1 MKKPSNYWTLKRDFR
16 FSEGLVRYDIVGDGP
31 PIVLVHGTPWSSFT
45 WHKLAPVLAQ
55 QYRVHYYDF
64 IGYGQSEKRDR
75 QDVSLGIQNQLLA
88 ELLDHWKLE
97 TPPIIGHDFGGATV
111 LRTHL
116 LGQRDFEKI
125 VLINVVALAPWG
137 SPFFAHIRQHEAAFS
152 GVPAY
157 IHRAIV
163 ETYIRGA
170 LYNQLESGEME
181 TLVQPW
187 LGDAGQPAFYR
198 QIAQASQKYTDEV
211 ESKYTEIRCPV
222 SILWGDKDE
231 WIPITTGKR
240 LHEAIPQSEFHSVP
254 NAGHLSQ
261 LEAPDIIESHVL
273 EFLS

>member
-64 IGYGQSEKRDR
+64 IGYGQSEKRDG

-97 TPPIIGHDFGGATV
+97 TPRIIGHDFGGATV

-163 ETYIRGA
+163 ETYIQGA
-170 LYNQLESGEME
+170 LYNQLEPGEME
-181 TLVQPW
+181 ALVEPW
-187 LGDAGQPAFYR
+187 LGDVGQPAFYR

-231 WIPITTGKR
+231 WIPISTGKR
-240 LHEAIPQSEFHSVP
+240 LYEAIPQSKFHRVP

-261 LEAPDIIESHVL
+261 LEAPDTIESHVL